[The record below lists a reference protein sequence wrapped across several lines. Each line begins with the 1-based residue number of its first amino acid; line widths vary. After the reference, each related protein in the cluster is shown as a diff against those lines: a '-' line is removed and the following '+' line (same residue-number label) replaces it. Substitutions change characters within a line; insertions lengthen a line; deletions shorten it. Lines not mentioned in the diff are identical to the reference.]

1 MVIMVIVI
9 IAAPT
14 LRILRGVLRDRLEV
28 VVCDRITSTFGL
40 SDKLKR
46 FPELFLW
53 SEINF
58 KLDITIDTLLV
69 EKHVIHFVARRFFVC
84 ILL

>member
-1 MVIMVIVI
+1 MVTVI

-14 LRILRGVLRDRLEV
+14 LRVLRGELRDRLEV
-28 VVCDRITSTFGL
+28 VVCDSFTSTYGL
-40 SDKLKR
+40 IDKRKC

-69 EKHVIHFVARRFFVC
+69 EKHVIHFVPRGFFVC

>member
-1 MVIMVIVI
+1 MVTVI

-14 LRILRGVLRDRLEV
+14 LRVLRRELRDRLEV
-28 VVCDRITSTFGL
+28 VVCDFLTSTYGL
-40 SDKLKR
+40 IDKYKR
-46 FPELFLW
+46 FAELFLW

-58 KLDITIDTLLV
+58 KLDISIDTLLV
-69 EKHVIHFVARRFFVC
+69 EKHVIHFVRRGLFVC